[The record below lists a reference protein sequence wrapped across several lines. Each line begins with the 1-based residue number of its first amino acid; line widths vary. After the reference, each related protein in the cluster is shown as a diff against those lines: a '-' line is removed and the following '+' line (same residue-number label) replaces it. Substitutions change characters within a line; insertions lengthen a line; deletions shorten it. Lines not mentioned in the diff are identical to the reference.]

1 MECPKCS
8 FQNQEGIKFCGKCG
22 ERLGITCPKCNFT
35 NSSQFKFCGKCGYK
49 INENYELEKKYKNTK
64 SERKYVTVFFTDL
77 SGYTAMTERLD
88 PENVRSILNRVFKK
102 ISDIIE
108 KFDGFRASCRNYDYF
123 SKIVLCSSV
132 FYSFNLFFGFLPGKG
147 L

>member
-1 MECPKCS
+1 MECPQCS
-8 FQNQEGIKFCGKCG
+8 FQNNEGINFC
-22 ERLGITCPKCNFT
+22 EN
-35 NSSQFKFCGKCGYK
+35 CGYK
-49 INENYELEKKYKNTK
+49 ISNNYELEKKHQNTK

-77 SGYTAMTERLD
+77 SGYTSMTERLD
-88 PENVRSILNRVFKK
+88 PEDVRSILNRVFKK